1 MSSKRVLIIGG
12 GTFGL
17 STAYHL
23 AKSGYTDVTVLDKSQ
38 FLPSEDSAG
47 NDLNKIIRAEYED
60 PWYAELALVRYRR
73 LPIGMSQ

>member
-1 MSSKRVLIIGG
+1 MASSSRIVIVGG

-23 AKSGYTDVTVLDKSQ
+23 AKSGYTDITVIDKSEY
-38 FLPSEDSAG
+38 LPSSESAG

-60 PWYAELALVRYRR
+60 PWYAELALV
-73 LPIGMSQ
+73 

>member
-1 MSSKRVLIIGG
+1 MRQDANILLLGG

-23 AKSGYTDVTVLDKSQ
+23 AKAGYRYITVLEKSAVVPPE
-38 FLPSEDSAG
+38 LSAA

-60 PWYAELALVRYRR
+60 PFYTDLALVCYQSADRD
-73 LPIGMSQ
+73 Q